1 MRFFLNGDLKIK
13 PVKIAI
19 IIFLIFIILF
29 WIANV
34 LHFWLKFDFS
44 INRIEHYFFGDQDF
58 PETIPI
64 ANILEETHI
73 NLFIV
78 GVLFLCLSALII
90 YSKITDFIKTYFI
103 IYLALSSLLYAGSDL
118 IIIQLGRDFSS
129 LKLYA
134 FIIYQ
139 INILLSILI
148 SFKVNDHNSNRKK
161 LLSLIIFIFA
171 FFNLIF
177 VTINFFT
184 YSEKIGLSF
193 NNTLEYYL
201 GNADKFIKGKTISG
215 LMLIST
221 MHFIPMAIYIFTLL
235 HFIFIL
241 NERYNIT
248 LTVLTF
254 ISAFFDN
261 VSGFLIILYSKYFSY
276 LKLLSFITLEVL
288 LILCSLFIFFNLIR
302 NKSLLK

>member
-1 MRFFLNGDLKIK
+1 M
-13 PVKIAI
+13 
-19 IIFLIFIILF
+19 
-29 WIANV
+29 
-34 LHFWLKFDFS
+34 
-44 INRIEHYFFGDQDF
+44 
-58 PETIPI
+58 
-64 ANILEETHI
+64 
-73 NLFIV
+73 
-78 GVLFLCLSALII
+78 
-90 YSKITDFIKTYFI
+90 
-103 IYLALSSLLYAGSDL
+103 
-118 IIIQLGRDFSS
+118 
-129 LKLYA
+129 KLYA

-161 LLSLIIFIFA
+161 LLSLIIFILA

-261 VSGFLIILYSKYFSY
+261 VSGFLIILYGKYFSY

-288 LILCSLFIFFNLIR
+288 LIFCSLFIFFNLIR